1 MKNHMKIHINE
12 GILCN
17 ICDYSSIRKYDMER
31 HIETV
36 HEGIKSFQCNVC
48 AYKTG
53 HKSHLNRHVEGVH
66 EKIKPFKCDFCD
78 YSTKEKRY
86 LKSHI
91 KRVHED
97 INCSSKENI
106 PSISCR
112 NNNSSQYMG
121 KCMSLRIVT
130 FAYTICNSILSN
142 ISNNFLSNTKVVVH
156 KLRLQIF
163 GLI

>member
-1 MKNHMKIHINE
+1 MAMVHDKIKPFECSICHAKFGLNRSMKNHMKIHINE

-48 AYKTG
+48 GYKTG

-91 KRVHED
+91 KRVHEG
-97 INCSSKENI
+97 INGSS
-106 PSISCR
+106 
-112 NNNSSQYMG
+112 M
-121 KCMSLRIVT
+121 
-130 FAYTICNSILSN
+130 YTIERMLHENM
-142 ISNNFLSNTKVVVH
+142 
-156 KLRLQIF
+156 
-163 GLI
+163 